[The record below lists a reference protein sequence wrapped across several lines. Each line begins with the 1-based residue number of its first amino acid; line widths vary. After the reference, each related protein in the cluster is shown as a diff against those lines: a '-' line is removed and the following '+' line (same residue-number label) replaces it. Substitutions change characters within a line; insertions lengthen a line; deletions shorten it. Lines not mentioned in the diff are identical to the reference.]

1 MKPLKELNDMEACAR
16 HVLAAI
22 DEMATF
28 GGGRERAGR
37 LKEVAI
43 GLEKAIKV
51 MSKGVDR
58 LSEEVNGLLQ
68 TVLGIRKRG

>member
-1 MKPLKELNDMEACAR
+1 MEARAR
-16 HVLAAI
+16 RVLAEI
-22 DEMATF
+22 DEVATF
-28 GGGRERAGR
+28 GGGRERVRR

-51 MSKGVDR
+51 TSKGADR

-68 TVLGIRKRG
+68 TVLGIRKKG